1 MIFWIIVHRDLSWIS
16 MDHRGDLEEKE
27 LSINDA
33 LARQQAQNVVLHKN
47 LQQVIVLECFKRN
60 CFFDFQ
66 IEGLKFV
73 LIQLFYL

>member
-1 MIFWIIVHRDLSWIS
+1 

-66 IEGLKFV
+66 IEGVDSAILPLTNRSIV
-73 LIQLFYL
+73 LV